1 MSKNNT
7 ATKTATKNEVAKET
21 AAPEVDIAKLD
32 NKGVIEQIRNLT
44 AERKAKREATEAA
57 VNQLWADYKKWR
69 EENYKPLRE
78 KLLAQLGN
86 NHDARVAKREE
97 RKAEALEKAKAR
109 KEKAEAKIAALQAA
123 SEKTA
128 DSAEAPAVEA

>member
-7 ATKTATKNEVAKET
+7 AKTTTENEVTKET
-21 AAPEVDIAKLD
+21 AALEVDITKLD
-32 NKGVIEQIRNLT
+32 NKGVIEQIRALT

-69 EENYKPLRE
+69 EENYKPARE
-78 KLLAQLGN
+78 KLLAQFSN
-86 NHDARVAKREE
+86 NHDARIAKREE

-128 DSAEAPAVEA
+128 DNAEAPVVEA